1 MKEVTYTTA
10 TGQKT
15 GKLYAI
21 DGEMFIIETDGLLRA
36 IHKGNVY
43 GPINKADIPLQ
54 ITVDKAELFK
64 IHRLTGEP
72 ICKFVWDN
80 SHHVW
85 ATLHNNNKIL
95 FVTHEHF
102 SLDERKI
109 VQQIR

>member
-1 MKEVTYTTA
+1 MKEVTYSTPN
-10 TGQKT
+10 GPKT

-21 DGEMFIIETDGLLRA
+21 DGELCIVETEGLLYA
-36 IHKGNVY
+36 IHKGHIY
-43 GPINKADIPLQ
+43 DKINKADIPLQ
-54 ITVDKAELFK
+54 ITVDKAELFN
-64 IHRLTGEP
+64 IHALTGEP

-85 ATLHNNNKIL
+85 ATFHNNSKIL